1 MKKYQG
7 YLFDLDG
14 TVYRGTE
21 PIPEAVALL
30 KQLKESDI
38 PYMFVTNNST
48 KTPEDVA
55 QTLTAMDIPCTAE
68 DVITSSMALAGYLQ
82 EKHPE
87 AKVYVIGENGLWTAV
102 REAGFTVTAN
112 KPDYVAVGMDRQLT
126 YEKLAEACLAIRGG
140 ATFLSTNP
148 DVALPTERGLLPGNG
163 SITALLQ
170 VATGVTPIFI
180 GKPEPII
187 IRQAL
192 ERLGLAA
199 SDVLMVGDN
208 YQTDIL
214 AGLRAGV
221 DTLFVQTGVTTAEE
235 LAKVDEPP
243 TYTVASLAEWRL

>member
-14 TVYRGTE
+14 TVYRGRE
-21 PIPEAVALL
+21 PIPGAVALL
-30 KQLKESDI
+30 RQLKASGI

>member
-1 MKKYQG
+1 
-7 YLFDLDG
+7 
-14 TVYRGTE
+14 
-21 PIPEAVALL
+21 
-30 KQLKESDI
+30 
-38 PYMFVTNNST
+38 
-48 KTPEDVA
+48 
-55 QTLTAMDIPCTAE
+55 
-68 DVITSSMALAGYLQ
+68 MALAGYLQ
-82 EKHPE
+82 EKNPE

-102 REAGFTVTAN
+102 REAGFTITSD

-126 YEKLAEACLAIRGG
+126 YEKLAEACLAIRSG

-235 LAKVDEPP
+235 LAKVDDPP
-243 TYTVASLAEWRL
+243 TYTVASLAEWRP